1 MTTSIELGAIR
12 PDTPSRKASPKDILK
27 KSAAIWFGI
36 AAVGHWL
43 FLAYIISFYMPL
55 LIEGGV
61 AALEKTHLPNG
72 YIPGDTIGNAA
83 MVAHLVLA
91 IAIIGGGP
99 LQIIPRIRARY
110 PSFHRWNGRLYMSA
124 VVVSVL
130 GGLYMTWTR
139 DPVIGGLL
147 GQVGVS
153 TSGVL
158 VLIFAGLAL
167 YHAVNRRIT
176 VHSEWAFRLFL
187 AGSSVWFFRVGY
199 MFWAVVGGGYA
210 MKEVFS
216 MLYFAQFMV
225 PLAVYE
231 LYRHMKKSG
240 SARGQQMT
248 AGLIML
254 LTLIMSVGI
263 LGATAIM
270 WFPRLLA

>member
-12 PDTPSRKASPKDILK
+12 STSNPTSNPGKNLK
-27 KSAAIWFGI
+27 TAAAIWFGV

-55 LIEGGV
+55 LIKGGA
-61 AALEKTHLPNG
+61 AALESTHLPNG

-99 LQIIPRIRARY
+99 LQIIPQIRARY
-110 PSFHRWNGRLYMSA
+110 PAFHRWNGRLYMSA

-167 YHAVNRRIT
+167 YHAVNRRIA

-199 MFWAVVGGGYA
+199 MFWAVAGGGYA

-240 SARGQQMT
+240 SPRGQLMT
-248 AGLIML
+248 AGLIVL
-254 LTLIMSVGI
+254 LTVVMGVGI
-263 LGATAIM
+263 AGATVIM
-270 WFPRLLA
+270 WFPRLVA